1 MAEKKESSMESKEEN
16 KASEAPLLTT
26 VARWFK
32 DQAFMC
38 SKDEGLEVVFGA
50 AFFSGSR
57 DAGDPRRSGS
67 MILWR
72 SIRAR
77 SPRMP

>member
-1 MAEKKESSMESKEEN
+1 MESKEEN

-50 AFFSGSR
+50 ADPENCAASTSWPLLRRLEVPCLAERSLSCRR
-57 DAGDPRRSGS
+57 DMSS
-67 MILWR
+67 
-72 SIRAR
+72 
-77 SPRMP
+77 